1 MRPSVGLMLGLL
13 LGVPGLT
20 GCGPAVPRE
29 DLGTVL
35 EEAPEIPSDE
45 EPAEGP
51 KTPSTSSPTAEPSE
65 PGSEP

>member
-13 LGVPGLT
+13 VGAPGLT

-35 EEAPEIPSDE
+35 EEAPEIPSNE
-45 EPAEGP
+45 ESAGGP
-51 KTPSTSSPTAEPSE
+51 KSPSPSSPGTEPSE